1 MATKEYSNGEIA
13 VIWKPK
19 LCIHSGNC
27 TKRLPE
33 VFKPNIRPWVQIK
46 KASTEEIKNTVE
58 ACPSGALSY
67 QMKRADDVDI
77 EASAILESTKV
88 NVLDK
93 GPLMVYGSVT
103 ITHTDGT
110 EEEKEKVT
118 AFCRCGNTST
128 VPFCDGS
135 HKNIY

>member
-1 MATKEYSNGEIA
+1 MATKEYSNGEIT

-46 KASTEEIKNTVE
+46 KASTEEIKNAVE

-67 QMKRADDVDI
+67 QMNHTDDV
-77 EASAILESTKV
+77 E
-88 NVLDK
+88 
-93 GPLMVYGSVT
+93 Y
-103 ITHTDGT
+103 
-110 EEEKEKVT
+110 
-118 AFCRCGNTST
+118 
-128 VPFCDGS
+128 
-135 HKNIY
+135 